1 MRNATPLR
9 YPGGKGKL
17 TEFLKDLIKIN
28 QLEGG
33 TYVEPYAGG
42 AGVAL
47 NLLFEGVVSKIV
59 LNDLNPSIH
68 AFWHSV
74 LYENDALCKRILETQ
89 VNMDEWYKQKE
100 IQSSAQEH
108 STLTLG
114 FSTFFLNRTNR
125 SGIINAG
132 VIGGKEQTGKWK
144 INARYNKE
152 DLINR
157 IKRIGTLS
165 DSITLYNKDAVVL
178 LNETVSS
185 LEGNVLVYLDPP
197 YYIKGQGL
205 YQNFYQH
212 DDHVNIGNIVTNK
225 LHSPWVVSYDATK
238 EIFDIY
244 KNQKKIIYGLNYSAQ
259 RKHVG
264 SEVMF
269 FSQDLVIPT
278 TLNPSKH
285 TKN

>member
-28 QLEGG
+28 GLEGC

-47 NLLFEGVVSKIV
+47 NLLFGGVVSKIV

-74 LYENDALCKRILETQ
+74 LYENDALCKRITETQ

-108 STLTLG
+108 SPLTLG

-144 INARYNKE
+144 IHARYNKE

-157 IKRIGTLS
+157 IKKIGTLS
-165 DSITLYNKDAVVL
+165 DSITLYNRDAIVL
-178 LNETVSS
+178 LNETVPL
-185 LEGNVLVYLDPP
+185 LEGKVLVYLDPP

-212 DDHVNIGNIVTNK
+212 ADHVNIGNIVTNE
-225 LHSPWVVSYDATK
+225 LQSPWIVSYDATK
-238 EIFDIY
+238 EILDIY
-244 KNQKKIIYGLNYSAQ
+244 KKQKKIIYGLNYSAQ

-269 FSQDLVIPT
+269 FSQDLVIPN

-285 TKN
+285 AKK

>member
-28 QLEGG
+28 GLEGG

-74 LYENDALCKRILETQ
+74 LYENDALCKRIKETQ

-108 STLTLG
+108 SPLTLG

-132 VIGGKEQTGKWK
+132 VIGGKEQAGKWK

-157 IKRIGTLS
+157 IKKIGTLS
-165 DSITLYNKDAVVL
+165 DSITLYNRDAILL
-178 LNETVSS
+178 LNETVPL
-185 LEGNVLVYLDPP
+185 LEGKILVYLDPP

-212 DDHVNIGNIVTNK
+212 DDHVNIGNTVTNK
-225 LHSPWVVSYDATK
+225 LKSPWIVSYDATK
-238 EIFDIY
+238 EILEIY
-244 KNQKKIIYGLNYSAQ
+244 KKQKKIIYGLNYSAQ

-269 FSQDLVIPT
+269 FSQDLEIPNT
-278 TLNPSKH
+278 VNPSKH
-285 TKN
+285 AKK

>member
-28 QLEGG
+28 ELEGC

-47 NLLFEGVVSKIV
+47 NLLFDGVVSHIV
-59 LNDLNPSIH
+59 LNDLNPSIY

-74 LYENDALCKRILETQ
+74 LCENDALCEMIANTQ

-100 IQSSAQEH
+100 IQSNAQEH
-108 STLTLG
+108 SLLTLG
-114 FSTFFLNRTNR
+114 FSTFYLNRTNR

-144 INARYNKE
+144 IDARYNKE

-157 IKRIGTLS
+157 IKKIGTLS
-165 DSITLYNKDAVVL
+165 DAITLYNSDAINL
-178 LNETVSS
+178 LNETIS
-185 LEGNVLVYLDPP
+185 LLDGKVLVYLDPP
-197 YYIKGQGL
+197 YYVKGQGL

-212 DDHVNIGNIVTNK
+212 DDHVNIGNTVINK
-225 LHSPWVVSYDATK
+225 LHIPWIVSYDATK
-238 EIFDIY
+238 EILDIY
-244 KNQKKIIYGLNYSAQ
+244 KNQKKIIYGLSYSAQ

-269 FSQDLVIPT
+269 FSEKLIIPT
-278 TLNPSKH
+278 TENPSKH
-285 TKN
+285 KK

>member
-28 QLEGG
+28 ELEGC

-74 LYENDALCKRILETQ
+74 LYENDALCKLIAETQ

-108 STLTLG
+108 SQLTLG

-144 INARYNKE
+144 IHARYNKE
-152 DLINR
+152 ALINR
-157 IKRIGTLS
+157 ITKIGTLS
-165 DSITLYNKDAVVL
+165 DSISLYNKDAIVL
-178 LNETVSS
+178 LDETVPF
-185 LEGNVLVYLDPP
+185 LEGKILVYLDPP
-197 YYIKGQGL
+197 YYVKGQGL

-212 DDHVNIGNIVTNK
+212 DDHVNIANTVTNK

-238 EIFDIY
+238 EILD
-244 KNQKKIIYGLNYSAQ
+244 
-259 RKHVG
+259 
-264 SEVMF
+264 
-269 FSQDLVIPT
+269 
-278 TLNPSKH
+278 
-285 TKN
+285 

>member
-28 QLEGG
+28 GLDGC

-74 LYENDALCKRILETQ
+74 LYENDALCKMITETQ

-108 STLTLG
+108 SLLTLG

-132 VIGGKEQTGKWK
+132 AIGGKEQTGKWK
-144 INARYNKE
+144 IHVRYNKE

-157 IKRIGTLS
+157 IKKIGTLS
-165 DSITLYNKDAVVL
+165 DSITLYNKDAIVL
-178 LNETVSS
+178 LDETVPF
-185 LEGNVLVYLDPP
+185 LEGKVLVYLDPP
-197 YYIKGQGL
+197 YYVKGQGL

-212 DDHVNIGNIVTNK
+212 DDHVNIGNTVTNK
-225 LHSPWVVSYDATK
+225 LHSPWIVSYDATK
-238 EIFDIY
+238 EILDIY

-269 FSQDLVIPT
+269 FSQNLIIPNT
-278 TLNPSKH
+278 PNPSKH
-285 TKN
+285 VKK